1 MILLKQC
8 KSRRYLDELILF
20 VLASGAVIHACYF
33 TNWENNWDGM
43 LDYIVPTHKVL
54 RGMDSY
60 HSNTM
65 E

>member
-1 MILLKQC
+1 M
-8 KSRRYLDELILF
+8 
-20 VLASGAVIHACYF
+20 LASGAVIHACYF

-60 HSNTM
+60 HNNAM